1 MARQILILVDV
12 QNDFVKGGV
21 LGYGY
26 PEKSNT
32 EALIAYAKEWQKNPS
47 HLLIA
52 TADTHP
58 ENYLEATLEGKKL
71 PVPHCIENTKGWRLV
86 FEDTKSGYEQL
97 DCNEV
102 FEKPTFGSENLVNW
116 IAEEEGAATLEDEF
130 DEIQIAGY
138 CSSICVAANA
148 ILLRAKFPN
157 KKIVF
162 LEKLSGD
169 IDETSH
175 KAAIKVM
182 QNQQIEVV

>member
-1 MARQILILVDV
+1 MSRQILILVDV

-32 EALIAYAKEWQKNPS
+32 EDLIAYAKKWQQDPN
-47 HLLIA
+47 HILLA

-58 ENYLEATLEGKKL
+58 EDYLTSTLEGKKL
-71 PVPHCIENTKGWRLV
+71 PVPHCIENTKGWELV
-86 FEDTKSGYEQL
+86 FEDIDSGYEQL
-97 DCNEV
+97 DCDEV
-102 FEKPTFGSENLVNW
+102 FEKPTFGSKNLVDW
-116 IAEEEGAATLEDEF
+116 ITEEEGWATGSEGV

-169 IDETSH
+169 IDEASH

-182 QNQQIEVV
+182 QNQQIEIV

>member
-1 MARQILILVDV
+1 MANQILILVDV
-12 QNDFVKGGV
+12 QNDFVKGGA

-32 EALIAYAKEWQKNPS
+32 EDLIAYAKKWQEDP
-47 HLLIA
+47 HHILLA

-58 ENYLEATLEGKKL
+58 KSYLTSTLEGQKL
-71 PVPHCIENTKGWRLV
+71 PVPHCIENTKGWLLV
-86 FEDTKSGYEQL
+86 FEDVDSGYEQL

-102 FEKPTFGSENLVNW
+102 FEKPTFGSNALVDW
-116 IAEEEGAATLEDEF
+116 IESECWKYSSI

-148 ILLRAKFPN
+148 ILLRARFPDM
-157 KKIVF
+157 KIVF

-169 IDETSH
+169 IDEASH

-182 QNQQIEVV
+182 QNQQIEIV